1 MNMEAPATEETLRQL
16 LAAVQ
21 ELAEGQKE
29 LAEGQKEMIELLRPS
44 MAGHWGNTIMAM
56 AVLGGAG
63 AAITVVGWCLG
74 LRPKNLWRDLVLTM
88 KGHRQTWTLSRAG
101 RRRRAADLE
110 SGEGFPVDGGGGGG
124 GDDSDAGE
132 SGGGGGDGGS
142 VVAGG
147 GDGGG
152 SVAGGGGG
160 GGSVAGGVGLRA
172 RVVSGS

>member
-1 MNMEAPATEETLRQL
+1 MEAPATEETLRQL

-63 AAITVVGWCLG
+63 AAITVGGWWLG
-74 LRPKNLWRDLVLTM
+74 LRPTMVLVREAKKLWRYLVLRVDEAT
-88 KGHRQTWTLSRAG
+88 QSWTLG

-110 SGEGFPVDGGGGGG
+110 SGEDFPMDGGGGGGGG

-132 SGGGGGDGGS
+132 SGGGGDGGAGS
-142 VVAGG
+142 VAGG
-147 GDGGG
+147 GVGGG
-152 SVAGGGGG
+152 SVAGGE
-160 GGSVAGGVGLRA
+160 GLRA
-172 RVVSGS
+172 RIVSGS